1 MNRRAKSIKF
11 PNPST
16 EALNRLRQRS
26 YPDSDVQGSIDY
38 QIRNDSPAMKTKNNL
53 KIKEHEKKI
62 SEKNWLLL
70 RKVTGRN
77 MYINIHEW

>member
-1 MNRRAKSIKF
+1 MKF

-16 EALNRLRQRS
+16 EAFNRLRQRS

-53 KIKEHEKKI
+53 KTMLDIPL
-62 SEKNWLLL
+62 N
-70 RKVTGRN
+70 
-77 MYINIHEW
+77 